1 MAVALVKQFDE
12 TVQPDAR
19 WLRLFVEQR
28 DGEAFG
34 KIVQRHGAMV
44 HAVCRRVLHNGADA
58 EDAAQA
64 VFLILA
70 KKANSIRRTY
80 DLAGWL
86 FGVARRVALQA
97 LRERTRRQRRE
108 KLAAS
113 SITTIASD
121 LVEAQEAAR
130 LCDAELLRLPV
141 RYRQVL
147 VLSCIE
153 GLPKALVAQRL
164 GWPEGTVAS
173 CISRG
178 KKLLAERLIRQ
189 GIAPA
194 LAATVLSTPVVQA
207 IPLSL
212 HHAST
217 LALAQVSGQSL
228 QHLALPGAL
237 ELVYKVHTHMMFKR
251 SLLLLTCTLGL
262 AATIPGIIWGW
273 HALLK
278 PVEVVSEVFEPVVQ
292 EKPAPS
298 PEVAKR
304 QIAVADKDRLQ
315 GRWMLVAVVSNKN
328 DGFDPFAGKAI
339 GSMLEFKGNQLI
351 TIGADGQKVEY
362 SNQPQNLYRLNDK
375 VEPKELD
382 VVMGGDS
389 KEFVI
394 PGLYALEY
402 DTLVI
407 CTSNPGIRPIE
418 ISAARN
424 GSTKMAIYRR
434 VVAPGEVSAEQK
446 RIVEE
451 LAITQS
457 NQSLRKCLIAM
468 HNYHNDYNR
477 LPAAAIFDKQT
488 GKPLLSWRV
497 QMLPYLDPLLEN
509 DKLYKEFHL
518 DEPWDSEHNKKL
530 IPRMPKIFAHPVTKS
545 AAEFKTHYRVF
556 VSPDKLEAG
565 KTDKFAPPFSL
576 SPTFKLTLGGMAV
589 ADGTSNTISIVE
601 ATEPVIWT
609 KPEEI
614 VVANDEADIP
624 SLGAMPNSPY
634 FIAVHWD
641 GASHLYRR
649 TGERLSREGYL
660 RLLRQQIGW
669 NDGMN
674 NDVSGILV
682 R

>member
-19 WLRLFVEQR
+19 WLRLFVEHR

-34 KIVQRHGAMV
+34 RIVQRHGAMV

-70 KKANSIRRTY
+70 KKASSIRRTH

-108 KLAAS
+108 KQAAS
-113 SITTIASD
+113 PISTIASD

-141 RYRQVL
+141 RYRQAL

-194 LAATVLSTPVVQA
+194 LATAVLATPVVQA

-212 HHAST
+212 HHASS
-217 LALAQVSGQSL
+217 LALAQASGQSL
-228 QHLALPGAL
+228 KHLALPGAL
-237 ELVYKVHTHMMFKR
+237 ELVHKVNTHMMFKR
-251 SLLLLTCTLGL
+251 SLLMVACTLGL

-273 HALLK
+273 HVLAQ
-278 PVEVVSEVFEPVVQ
+278 PAEVVSEVFEPVVQ
-292 EKPAPS
+292 EKPASKVDAS
-298 PEVAKR
+298 PR
-304 QIAVADKDRLQ
+304 MMTDKDRLQ
-315 GRWMLVAVVSNKN
+315 GRWMLVALVTHDN
-328 DGFDPFAGKAI
+328 DAGFDPFAGKII
-339 GSMLEFKGNQLI
+339 GSMIAFQGEEMLQYA
-351 TIGADGQKVEY
+351 ADGSKAEMPKEVQH
-362 SNQPQNLYRLNDK
+362 LYRLNDK
-375 VEPKELD
+375 VQPKELD
-382 VVMGGDS
+382 VIMKAPS

-394 PGLYALEY
+394 PGLYSLQH
-402 DTLVI
+402 DTLII
-407 CTSNPGIRPIE
+407 CTSQPINVRPIE

-424 GSTKMAIYRR
+424 GSSKIAIYRR
-434 VVAPGEVSAEQK
+434 VVDKGAITEEQK
-446 RIVEE
+446 RIAEE
-451 LAITQS
+451 FAIAQTG
-457 NQSLRKCLIAM
+457 QSLRKCLIAM

-497 QMLPYLDPLLEN
+497 RMLPYLGE

-518 DEPWDSEHNKKL
+518 DEPWDSEHNRKL
-530 IPRMPKIFAHPVTKS
+530 IPRMPKMFAHPATKS

-556 VSPDKLEAG
+556 VSPAKLEAG

-576 SPTFKLTLGGMAV
+576 SPTFDTTLGRMTV
-589 ADGTSNTISIVE
+589 ADGTSNTIAIVE

-614 VVANDEADIP
+614 VLANDEADIP
-624 SLGAMPNSPY
+624 SLGAMPDSPY

-649 TGERLSREGYL
+649 TGERMSREGYL

-669 NDGMN
+669 KDGMN
-674 NDVSGILV
+674 FDVSGILV